1 MDTRE
6 RIMDTALSLFSVS
19 GYEAVSIRDICREVG
34 IKESSVYYHFKN
46 KRDILDSL
54 LHRFELHV
62 NDLLGIFQSESVTV
76 ETTLSFDWM
85 DTYFFDQY
93 LFDPFI
99 NQMMRLMMME
109 QFHDETIR
117 QAYERWLFT
126 EPYRIET
133 TAFMKLA
140 ELGIL
145 KEEEAEQMGRSFFAV
160 ISVLVFKY
168 LLNGTFTQEKKEAF
182 RSEAHAYVNSVIK
195 QFGEKENV

>member
-34 IKESSVYYHFKN
+34 IKESTVYYHFKN

-54 LHRFELHV
+54 LHRFENHV
-62 NDLLGIFQSESVTV
+62 NDLLGIFRSASATV
-76 ETTLSFDWM
+76 GTTLAFDWM

-99 NQMMRLMMME
+99 NKLMRLMMME
-109 QFHDETIR
+109 QFHDEKIR

-133 TAFMKLA
+133 TVFMKLA

-145 KEEEAEQMGRSFFAV
+145 KEAEAAQIGRSFFAE
-160 ISVLVFKY
+160 ISILVFKY
-168 LLNGTFTQEKKEAF
+168 LLNGAFTQVKKEAF
-182 RSEAHAYVNSVIK
+182 RTEAHAYVNTVI
-195 QFGEKENV
+195 QQLGEKKNV